1 MLRREFL
8 SSTAITAMGLGMG
21 ADTASP
27 TSTATPSP
35 QTFNILQYGAV
46 PDGKTVNTKQIQAAI
61 DDASKHG
68 GGTVYVP
75 AGTFMTGGL
84 ILRSHITLHLA
95 SAAKLLG
102 SPSVEDYEFH
112 TGPPTDADANGRHL
126 IFARDC
132 VNVEI
137 SGLGTIDGNGSAF
150 WKKRGRIPPAADFLW
165 HDSIASD
172 WQPSTNK
179 RPSPMLEFAY
189 CTNLRIRDIT
199 LANSAGWTLRPI
211 ACKTVYITG
220 ILVRNPVYAPQT
232 DGMDISCCEN
242 VFISNCDIDV
252 GDDAIC
258 LKSENPY
265 GPLLPTRNIV
275 ITNCVLTT
283 SSNGLKMGTAT
294 NGSFENIVFTNSV
307 IYNNDVPD
315 NYRTMAGVA
324 IENVD
329 GGSVDGVFVS
339 NIRMQNVR
347 VPIFI
352 RLGHRQTKDTKT
364 FIRNITISG
373 IDAVG
378 AIFTSSITGMTDAFV
393 DTVTLTDIR
402 VRTVEGGQID
412 WGRPDVPEVAKGYP
426 EFWIFGRLPSY
437 GLYVRHA
444 RNVRLRNVEIICD
457 KDEVRPAIVCD
468 DVEDIIVSEFETSSP
483 VALKTVFEM
492 KNCRDIFI
500 QGSRAPKNTGLFLR
514 VVGPLSDDI
523 SLVGNDLRGAK
534 TVYLC
539 VDGALEKNVALR

>member
-1 MLRREFL
+1 MLRRQFL
-8 SSTAITAMGLGMG
+8 SSTAITAVGLGLG
-21 ADTASP
+21 ADPAGA
-27 TSTATPSP
+27 TSSSVPV
-35 QTFNILQYGAV
+35 QETFNILHYGAV
-46 PDGKTVNTKQIQAAI
+46 PDGKTINTKQIQSAI
-61 DDASKHG
+61 DDASKQG
-68 GGTVYVP
+68 GGIVYIP

-84 ILRSHITLHLA
+84 VLRSHITLHLA

-102 SPSVEDYEFH
+102 SPNTEDYAFNA
-112 TGPPTDADANGRHL
+112 GPPTEADANGRHL

-132 VNVEI
+132 VNIEI
-137 SGLGTIDGNGSAF
+137 SGLGIIDGNGSAF
-150 WKKRGRIPPAADFLW
+150 WEKRGRTPPPADFLW

-172 WQPSTNK
+172 WQASTPH

-189 CTNLRIRDIT
+189 CTNLRIKDIT
-199 LANSAGWTLRPI
+199 LANPAGWTLRPI

-232 DGMDISCCEN
+232 DGMDITCCEN

-265 GPLLPTRNIV
+265 GPMLPTRNIV

-294 NGSFENIVFTNSV
+294 NGAFENIVFTNSV

-315 NYRTMAGVA
+315 NCRTMAGVA
-324 IENVD
+324 IEMVD

-352 RLGHRQTKDTKT
+352 RLGHRRMKDTRT
-364 FIRNITISG
+364 FIRNVTISG

-378 AIFTSSITGMTDAFV
+378 AIFTSSITGMPDAFV
-393 DTVTLTDIR
+393 DAVTLTDIR
-402 VRTVEGGQID
+402 VRTVEGGKLD
-412 WGRPDVPEVAKGYP
+412 WGRPDVPEAAKDYP
-426 EFWIFGRLPSY
+426 EFWMFGRLPSY

-444 RNVRLRNVEIICD
+444 SNVRIRNVEIVCD
-457 KDEVRPAIVCD
+457 KDEVRPAMVCD
-468 DVEDIIVSEFETSSP
+468 DVKDIIVSEFETRSP
-483 VALKTVFEM
+483 VALDMVLEI
-492 KNCRDIFI
+492 KNCHRVFI
-500 QGSRAPKNTGLFLR
+500 QSSRAPKDTGLFLR
-514 VVGPLSDDI
+514 VVGALSDDI

-534 TVYLC
+534 TAYAC
-539 VDGALEKNVALR
+539 VDGALEKNVSLR